1 MAIVIL
7 SRGKCG
13 LSKCITR
20 YLVGM
25 ATADLLVVIVT
36 AIMEQSNIIYSYAD
50 FLFITPICALI
61 LLLSIATM
69 DCSVWLTV
77 GFTFDRFVAICCQKL
92 RERYCTERTAAA
104 VIATVVVVSCARCVP
119 FYFIVEPEVIINNVP
134 WRCVFTSEYLTSP
147 AWKGYEQ
154 FDSIFT
160 PLLPICLILSF
171 NVLTVRHI
179 VLANKVRRGLRNNGA
194 DQNDPELKNRR
205 KSMILL
211 FALSANFIILW
222 FPYVVHSMNWQVQNY
237 SYKDKYL
244 NTPVYI
250 LQQVGFLMQFLSTC
264 TNTCIYTLTQ
274 RKFREELRNGV
285 KNLFTLNGR
294 CWS

>member
-25 ATADLLVVIVT
+25 ATADLMGVIFT
-36 AIMEQSNIIYSYAD
+36 AIILHCNRIYNYAD
-50 FLFITPICALI
+50 FLFIHPICALI
-61 LLLSIATM
+61 LVLSIAIT
-69 DCSVWLTV
+69 DCSVWFTV

-104 VIATVVVVSCARCVP
+104 VLVTVVVVSFARCVP
-119 FYFIVEPEVIINNVP
+119 FYFIMEPEIVINNVR
-134 WRCVFTSEYLTSP
+134 WRCVYTSEYLTSP
-147 AWKGYEQ
+147 AWKDYEL
-154 FDSIFT
+154 FDSILT
-160 PLLPICLILSF
+160 PLLPICLILLF

-179 VLANKVRRGLRNNGA
+179 VLANRVRRSLRNNSVN
-194 DQNDPELKNRR
+194 QKDPELKNRR
-205 KSMILL
+205 NSMILL
-211 FALSANFIILW
+211 FALSANFVLLW
-222 FPYVVHSMNWQVQNY
+222 LPYVVHSMNWQMQNY
-237 SYKDKYL
+237 SYTDKYL

-250 LQQVGFLMQFLSTC
+250 LQQVGLMMKFLSTC

-274 RKFREELRNGV
+274 RKFRGELRNGV
-285 KNLFTLNGR
+285 KYLLTLNGR
-294 CWS
+294 C